1 MTTRPLPGSRAL
13 PGRRPAG
20 SGRLAA
26 PAPAVPS
33 FKLAFPA
40 PAGHGVDH
48 PHYEIRQAANRV
60 YQSRRGA
67 YRTMAQQLEA
77 AAMLDYVRQ
86 DVLMRLL
93 ETEAVALGPLE
104 YARYRWLDATKF
116 RAWLPFQRR
125 KAEELYAAFRRKI
138 DGRLAEQDLGRY

>member
-13 PGRRPAG
+13 PGRRSAG
-20 SGRLAA
+20 SGRLAT
-26 PAPAVPS
+26 PAKAVPA

-40 PAGHGVDH
+40 PPGHGVGH
-48 PHYEIRQAANRV
+48 AHYEIRQAANRV
-60 YQSRRGA
+60 YQSRRAA
-67 YRTMAQQLEA
+67 YRVMAGQLEA

-93 ETEAVALGPLE
+93 ETEPAALGPLKYE
-104 YARYRWLDATKF
+104 RFRWVDATKF

-125 KAEELYAAFRRKI
+125 EAEALYGEFRRKI
-138 DGRLAEQDLGRY
+138 DARLADQDLGRY